1 MPFTGEPL
9 KALLTDVVTPRYVHS
24 LMESIKCGSA
34 INREFPI
41 LTIGAGARQALI
53 VTGFSINDYRI
64 SNTLIYMLLNKCL
77 NHVYSIPT
85 FSASQLGKWTIRVIP
100 MANPWP
106 FNSWDVIRGKSPFY
120 SMDDEGI
127 PPVRYDALTLRSKY
141 SIKLHN
147 FVHEVNPELIIM
159 LVSSDKW
166 SIVTPEPIRI
176 NDYGT
181 INPDPAD
188 FTHHFAFESYPTII
202 LSVPRDAELREVA
215 NEIIQLIKEHSVK
228 VQDSKPLEVVIKVH
242 GDIDNIS
249 NILKLHGFL
258 VGVDGNKLIVRA
270 SNKSQLLLNAL
281 IDNNLIEHYFD
292 VEISEIHLQ

>member
-127 PPVRYDALTLRSKY
+127 PVRYDALTLRSKY

-188 FTHHFAFESYPTII
+188 FTHHFAFESYP
-202 LSVPRDAELREVA
+202 
-215 NEIIQLIKEHSVK
+215 H
-228 VQDSKPLEVVIKVH
+228 
-242 GDIDNIS
+242 DNI
-249 NILKLHGFL
+249 
-258 VGVDGNKLIVRA
+258 
-270 SNKSQLLLNAL
+270 
-281 IDNNLIEHYFD
+281 
-292 VEISEIHLQ
+292 IST